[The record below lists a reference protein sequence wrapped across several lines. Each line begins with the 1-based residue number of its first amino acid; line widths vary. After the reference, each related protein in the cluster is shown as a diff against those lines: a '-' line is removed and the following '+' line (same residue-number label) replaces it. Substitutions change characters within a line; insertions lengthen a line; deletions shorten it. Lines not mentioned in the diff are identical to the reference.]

1 VCAKLVAQGTV
12 KWFSQDKGYGFITP
26 DDGGEDIFVHFS
38 AIQGDRA
45 NANVPKKVDG
55 RSLVKA
61 ILAKPRHQRA
71 RLHRERY
78 RRERALRPWS
88 GPLSTRQSSGPEAR
102 TGGRARAP
110 PRRYAQLQGS
120 RLPSSGTVVGELTW
134 MRDEEI
140 ERKIAA
146 FLR

>member
-1 VCAKLVAQGTV
+1 
-12 KWFSQDKGYGFITP
+12 
-26 DDGGEDIFVHFS
+26 VHFS

-78 RRERALRPWS
+78 RRERELYDLGADPYQLDNLAGQRPE
-88 GPLSTRQSSGPEAR
+88 LEAELEHR
-102 TGGRARAP
+102 LDAMRNCKAQGCRAAE
-110 PRRYAQLQGS
+110 
-120 RLPSSGTVVGELTW
+120 RL
-134 MRDEEI
+134 
-140 ERKIAA
+140 
-146 FLR
+146 